1 MVGGVGWMLR
11 TLPATFYAVT
21 PPDGIMSSEPLT
33 SQDARTL
40 WRERLVRRPCARAR
54 GEAGSCWFW
63 TASGR
68 SGPAQP
74 LEMIGAEQGASASVV
89 PMSTGVEASTAV
101 RESAFSFA
109 RSESYPSVQAVSSR
123 QMFPGKCQAVALFII
138 GNGNPLDIPVD
149 PTRRPEEETVSWFRE
164 FRLAL

>member
-74 LEMIGAEQGASASVV
+74 LEMIGAEQGASASVGPNVDRCRSFDSRPRVGFFIREIGVV
-89 PMSTGVEASTAV
+89 PERSS
-101 RESAFSFA
+101 SFQ
-109 RSESYPSVQAVSSR
+109 PPNVSR
-123 QMFPGKCQAVALFII
+123 QTPGGGSIHYWQWKSSGYPC
-138 GNGNPLDIPVD
+138 
-149 PTRRPEEETVSWFRE
+149 RPNTEARGRNRLMVS
-164 FRLAL
+164 